1 MKLVF
6 FGPPGAG
13 KGTIAARARVK
24 FSVPHIST
32 GDTFREEIRKKS
44 QLGLKVK
51 SIIDSGGLVPDE
63 TTIRIVKERLT
74 RPDARGGFILDGFP
88 RTIAQARALS
98 EQVEIDHVINFICP
112 ENVLIKRLTGRL
124 QCPECKAIYNTATL
138 GEAKDCPRD
147 HTRLI
152 VRDDDKIESVK
163 QRLQVYADTSAEV
176 IEWYKKENKL
186 HELDS
191 NQSSDNVLEAMSAFL
206 SSLA

>member
-13 KGTIAARARVK
+13 KGTIAAGARVK
-24 FSVPHIST
+24 FSIPHIST

-44 QLGLKVK
+44 QLGMKVK

-63 TTIRIVKERLT
+63 TTIRIVRERLGW
-74 RPDARGGFILDGFP
+74 PDARGGFILDGFP

-124 QCPECKAIYNTATL
+124 QCPKCKAIYNTATL
-138 GEAKDCPRD
+138 GEAKNCPRD

-163 QRLQVYADTSAEV
+163 QRLQVYADTSGEV
-176 IEWYKKENKL
+176 IEWYRKENKL
-186 HELDS
+186 HELDA
-191 NQSSDNVLEAMSAFL
+191 NQSSDNVLEAISGLL